1 MLHKDRSV
9 KKIILY
15 MEEYN
20 KKNKINDKI
29 YLKLVKFKKKELI
42 MESGIN
48 IGKSLFLTSI
58 YIKL

>member
-1 MLHKDRSV
+1 MLHKDKSV

-29 YLKLVKFKKKELI
+29 YLKLIKFKK
-42 MESGIN
+42 N
-48 IGKSLFLTSI
+48 N
-58 YIKL
+58 

>member
-48 IGKSLFLTSI
+48 IGKSIVFNEYLH
-58 YIKL
+58 

>member
-1 MLHKDRSV
+1 MLYKDRSV

-29 YLKLVKFKKKELI
+29 YLKLVKFKKK
-42 MESGIN
+42 N
-48 IGKSLFLTSI
+48 
-58 YIKL
+58 

>member
-15 MEEYN
+15 MEYN

-29 YLKLVKFKKKELI
+29 YLKLVKFKK
-42 MESGIN
+42 N
-48 IGKSLFLTSI
+48 N
-58 YIKL
+58 